1 MLAKTGCKRKDEAK
15 KKYLKHSE
23 EKLHQPIG
31 IVMIYDDCDEMV
43 TIVNVVVMVE
53 VVSGAKPDGNGED
66 DDKMI
71 YDDGGGGDVGGGAEP
86 EGNGEDD
93 DKILSHCLELDKSGG
108 QCWAGS
114 DPEPRIWLKQLL
126 HQRHLKYLSI
136 IIITI
141 NSNY

>member
-1 MLAKTGCKRKDEAK
+1 
-15 KKYLKHSE
+15 
-23 EKLHQPIG
+23 
-31 IVMIYDDCDEMV
+31 MV
-43 TIVNVVVMVE
+43 TIVKVVLMV
-53 VVSGAKPDGNGED
+53 GC
-66 DDKMI
+66 
-71 YDDGGGGDVGGGAEP
+71 GGEP